1 MWQVTQ
7 SQGQKSRWV
16 QSEIRTAIG
25 KRHDYPGRL
34 MDQALFPGSELVVA
48 CCLGDCDITVSLVKI
63 FRGYPIFGTAPSQ
76 Y

>member
-16 QSEIRTAIG
+16 QNEIRTAIIG

-34 MDQALFPGSELVVA
+34 TDQALFPGSELVLHVA
-48 CCLGDCDITVSLVKI
+48 
-63 FRGYPIFGTAPSQ
+63 
-76 Y
+76 